1 MIRIILYLLFCIC
14 TIIFVYTGFF
24 KKDKVGQRLNE
35 ISRDLADMQDEDE
48 NSKKREKRTTLKF
61 IRIPE
66 KVRSDI
72 LASGIQ
78 LRVEEFVMIWISLV
92 FFPPLLI
99 YIFSANW
106 LFSILIMIIMSILPT
121 MYVKMKR
128 KQRLNLFGEQL
139 GDALPLISNGL
150 RSGFSFEQ
158 AIAAV
163 ARDMPDPVSEEMTR
177 VCREL
182 ALGMSLES
190 SLNSLTERMENGD
203 MELLTSA
210 VLIQRKA
217 GGNLAD
223 ILDTVSNTI
232 RERVRL
238 KSHVKTLTAQGR
250 YSGILIG
257 GIPVFM
263 FVALSAISPDYMSVF
278 YTTLYGALLLAVVIV
293 LEVTAFVV
301 IKKMITL
308 E

>member
-1 MIRIILYLLFCIC
+1 MIRMILYLLFCVC
-14 TIIFVYTGFF
+14 TIIFVYTAFF
-24 KKDKVGQRLNE
+24 KKDKVGQRLHE
-35 ISRDLADMQDEDE
+35 ISRDLEDMQEDDDK
-48 NSKKREKRTTLKF
+48 NKKREKRTTLKF

-92 FFPPLLI
+92 LFPPLLI

-106 LFSILIMIIMSILPT
+106 LFSILVMIIMSLLPT

-163 ARDMPDPVSEEMTR
+163 ARDMPDPVAQEMTR

-182 ALGMSLES
+182 ALGMSLENA
-190 SLNSLTERMENGD
+190 LNSLTERMENGD

-278 YTTLYGALLLAVVIV
+278 YTTLYGAALLAIVIV

>member
-263 FVALSAISPDYMSVF
+263 FVALSAISSDYMSVF